1 MKVVH
6 YINRLLIV
14 TNNVSSLKGRII
26 VLNHEDCQ
34 ELIHLNQYSLSAIQ
48 QWCEKYWIKDTIIDY
63 RFEYLDSVLP
73 FTRLESFEVSQLFR
87 PSDLKYEKTIN
98 NSDGSS
104 LDLDMT
110 KLEAMLDRKIRKM
123 EALFSDDLK

>member
-14 TNNVSSLKGRII
+14 TSQVSSLRGHII

-34 ELIHLNQYSLSAIQ
+34 ELLNLNQYSLSAIQ

>member
-14 TNNVSSLKGRII
+14 TSQVSSLRGNII

-34 ELIHLNQYSLSAIQ
+34 ELLNLNQYSLSAIQ

-104 LDLDMT
+104 FDLDMT
-110 KLEAMLDRKIRKM
+110 KLEAMLDRKISKM